1 MNRKLVLWLAALGP
15 VMGALIV
22 AGVFPKGVDRFA
34 WMGVN
39 IVCAVSIARA
49 RVDNPFWHGA
59 VAGFLIGALATLV
72 QGVFTEAYVA
82 HNPWVLETFSRRSE
96 DFDLQYFIM
105 MLVPFIGLAG
115 AFITGLLSYLADKAM
130 RPKEEG

>member
-1 MNRKLVLWLAALGP
+1 VNRKLVLWLAVLGP
-15 VMGALIV
+15 VMGVLIV

-39 IVCAVSIARA
+39 FVCAVAIARA
-49 RVDNPFWHGA
+49 RVRNPFWHGA
-59 VAGFLIGALATLV
+59 VTGFLIGALATLV
-72 QGVFTEAYVA
+72 QGVFTDTYVA

-115 AFITGLLSYLADKAM
+115 AFITGLLSYLVDKAM